1 MLTPE
6 ERKEKKALWK
16 ELKSLLD
23 LYREISTRGIQIKAY
38 YDSRIDEIVERL
50 KEIGG

>member
-6 ERKEKKALWK
+6 ERKEKKPFGKNSNLF
-16 ELKSLLD
+16 LD
-23 LYREISTRGIQIKAY
+23 LYREISTRGIQIKVY

-50 KEIGG
+50 KEIGS